1 MSHETE
7 TQSLPAPRL
16 RTPPGACDT
25 HMHFYDARYP
35 DAPTSAF
42 TPPDASVADYRKLQT
57 RLGLD
62 RVVIVQP
69 STYGRDNACQL
80 EKREAFGDAARM
92 VLVVDEATTDVELEE
107 WTTLGARGAR
117 FYMLAGAPLPWDL
130 LEPVAARVH
139 EFGWHVQL
147 QTNGHELADLEP
159 RLTALPGGLVIDHI
173 GRFHDPV
180 GVDHPSFKALL
191 GLVERGNCWVK
202 LSGPYTSSLDDPP
215 FDDVRATARALVK
228 AAPERMLWA
237 SNWPHPGHRGDYD
250 DAMLLD
256 LLLDW
261 TDDEDTCQRILA
273 DNPAELYGF

>member
-1 MSHETE
+1 
-7 TQSLPAPRL
+7 
-16 RTPPGACDT
+16 
-25 HMHFYDARYP
+25 MHFYDSRYP

-42 TPPDASVADYRKLQT
+42 TPPDASVDDYRQLQS
-57 RLGLD
+57 RLGLE

-69 STYGRDNACQL
+69 PTYSTDNTCQL
-80 EKREAFGDAARM
+80 EKREVLGDAARM
-92 VLVVDEATTDVELEE
+92 ILVVDESTTDAQLET
-107 WTTLGARGAR
+107 WTALGACGAR

-130 LEPVAARVH
+130 LEPVAARVA

-159 RLTALPGGLVIDHI
+159 RLAALPGGLVIDHV

-191 GLVERGNCWVK
+191 ELVERGNCWVK
-202 LSGPYTSSLDDPP
+202 LSGPYTSSLEDPP
-215 FDDVRATARALVK
+215 FDDLLATAQALVN

-237 SNWPHPGHRGDYD
+237 SNWPHPGHHGEYD

-261 TDDEDTCQRILA
+261 TEDETTRRHILA